1 MGDGPEHQLLSK
13 DDGRRKKK
21 KKKKDPAAG
30 GGIASIEIPS
40 NASARR
46 YHDGMGRQG
55 QRDRDQKKRSRS
67 QKQAVLDL
75 CPELCPHPFL
85 KTNVENFMAGP
96 AY

>member
-40 NASARR
+40 NPPLPDAT
-46 YHDGMGRQG
+46 MTEWV
-55 QRDRDQKKRSRS
+55 DRDKGTGIRKRGAEAKNRLS
-67 QKQAVLDL
+67 
-75 CPELCPHPFL
+75 
-85 KTNVENFMAGP
+85 
-96 AY
+96 